1 MNINYVG
8 LYIMINI
15 LYRGHSI
22 ESVTISNDLYDIEW
36 NYIYL
41 YRIYMHN
48 IYIYIYIY
56 ILYKYI

>member
-1 MNINYVG
+1 MTINYVG

-22 ESVTISNDLYDIEW
+22 ESLTITNDLYDIEW
-36 NYIYL
+36 NIYL
-41 YRIYMHN
+41 YLYR

-56 ILYKYI
+56 PI